1 LCLKWACGERKSVE
15 QSIAETDESTTRL
28 RKDLTAK
35 DLTIFGVAVG
45 VGARA
50 WGFFA
55 FIGLDVVAT
64 TAEETKNPQKAI
76 PQGVLGTLAIVT
88 VLYVAVTLVLTGM
101 VNYTDLKSGSPL
113 VGDSSAT
120 PATAFEAHGITWA
133 QNAINIGLAGLNT
146 VVMVMML
153 GQHESC

>member
-15 QSIAETDESTTRL
+15 QSIAETDEPTTRL

-101 VNYTDLKSGSPL
+101 VKLHRPQ
-113 VGDSSAT
+113 VGQPT
-120 PATAFEAHGITWA
+120 RRRQQRNIEAHGITWA